1 MATALPAVDFGF
13 RPIRPEELGEEGDER
28 MDVGAQTRDPRVS
41 VYPEAAMETADE
53 EDLCFAD
60 EETLPD
66 ATGFGAR
73 QREINEKEHGKYLE
87 QTERAL
93 PGPFLGTTLREL
105 CDSYADVAAK
115 SATPTDV
122 WADVVTTLRERER
135 TAYATV
141 LDPATARHMKY
152 RATLIEWIL
161 EVCADFGFGP
171 TTADLAVQYMVR
183 DARDSSVCAPARSD
197 RGAIFPASDQGRP
210 PAAQASAR
218 RFFTRGTRPD
228 LIRAPRLPFPPPPGS
243 QDRVLS
249 KVNVPKTSLQLVAMC
264 CLEVAGA

>member
-1 MATALPAVDFGF
+1 MATSFHAADFGF
-13 RPIRPEELGEEGDER
+13 RPIRPEEGGMELDEP
-28 MDVGAQTRDPRVS
+28 MDVGAESRDLPEPVS
-41 VYPEAAMETADE
+41 VNAEAVLDTAGE

-60 EETLPD
+60 AETLPD

-73 QREINEKEHGKYLE
+73 QREINEKEHGKYLK

-105 CDSYADVAAK
+105 CESYAEVAAQ

-135 TAYATV
+135 TACATV
-141 LDPATARHMKY
+141 LDPSTARHMKY

-183 DARDSSVCAPARSD
+183 HARNTRESIPFRD
-197 RGAIFPASDQGRP
+197 RGFSRIRSAPTPGLPVLCEAKSHAWRAS
-210 PAAQASAR
+210 
-218 RFFTRGTRPD
+218 
-228 LIRAPRLPFPPPPGS
+228 
-243 QDRVLS
+243 
-249 KVNVPKTSLQLVAMC
+249 
-264 CLEVAGA
+264 

>member
-1 MATALPAVDFGF
+1 MAAHSVNRRGGAICGGAICSGGADAGRGAGAVGVAARNVRSAAVRIAGIGVGRAAPA
-13 RPIRPEELGEEGDER
+13 PSSR
-28 MDVGAQTRDPRVS
+28 MRSPS
-41 VYPEAAMETADE
+41 
-53 EDLCFAD
+53 
-60 EETLPD
+60 D

-87 QTERAL
+87 QTERAF

-105 CDSYADVAAK
+105 CDSYAEVAAQ

-135 TAYATV
+135 TACATV

-183 DARDSSVCAPARSD
+183 HARFFCLYATRSRYFPSD
-197 RGAIFPASDQGRP
+197 RGRPPGRP
-210 PAAQASAR
+210 RPREAKCHARYAS
-218 RFFTRGTRPD
+218 
-228 LIRAPRLPFPPPPGS
+228 
-243 QDRVLS
+243 
-249 KVNVPKTSLQLVAMC
+249 
-264 CLEVAGA
+264 

>member
-41 VYPEAAMETADE
+41 VNAEAAMETAD

-183 DARDSSVCAPARSD
+183 ILLSVRRREAIAARDIS
-197 RGAIFPASDQGRP
+197 ASDQGRP
-210 PAAQASAR
+210 PAAQARAR

>member
-1 MATALPAVDFGF
+1 MATAFHAADFGF
-13 RPIRPEELGEEGDER
+13 RPIRPEEALEEGDED
-28 MDVGAQTRDPRVS
+28 MDVGADTRDPGEVVS
-41 VYPEAAMETADE
+41 VNAEAAMETAGD

-60 EETLPD
+60 AETLPD

-87 QTERAL
+87 QTERSF

-105 CDSYADVAAK
+105 CDSYADVAAQ

-135 TAYATV
+135 TACATV

-171 TTADLAVQYMVR
+171 TTADLAVHYMVR
-183 DARDSSVCAPARSD
+183 HSSVSVCATRSRRD
-197 RGAIFPASDQGRP
+197 ISRIRSAPTAGAPRPTRGDFSSAEHALTFPAHHASRFRP
-210 PAAQASAR
+210 LPPRRIAS
-218 RFFTRGTRPD
+218 
-228 LIRAPRLPFPPPPGS
+228 
-243 QDRVLS
+243 
-249 KVNVPKTSLQLVAMC
+249 
-264 CLEVAGA
+264 

>member
-13 RPIRPEELGEEGDER
+13 RPIRPEEALEEGDED
-28 MDVGAQTRDPRVS
+28 MDVGADTRDPGEVVS
-41 VYPEAAMETADE
+41 VNAEAAMETAGD

-60 EETLPD
+60 AETLPD

-87 QTERAL
+87 QTERSF

-105 CDSYADVAAK
+105 CDSYADFAAQ

-135 TAYATV
+135 TACATV

-183 DARDSSVCAPARSD
+183 HSSVSVCATRSRRD
-197 RGAIFPASDQGRP
+197 ISRIRSAPTAGAPRPTRGDFSSAEHTLTFPAHHASRFRP
-210 PAAQASAR
+210 LPPRRIAS
-218 RFFTRGTRPD
+218 
-228 LIRAPRLPFPPPPGS
+228 
-243 QDRVLS
+243 
-249 KVNVPKTSLQLVAMC
+249 
-264 CLEVAGA
+264 

>member
-1 MATALPAVDFGF
+1 MATAFHAADFGF
-13 RPIRPEELGEEGDER
+13 RPIRPEEALEEGDED
-28 MDVGAQTRDPRVS
+28 MDVGADTLVPGEVVS
-41 VYPEAAMETADE
+41 VNAEAAMETAGD

-60 EETLPD
+60 AETLPD

-87 QTERAL
+87 QTERSF

-105 CDSYADVAAK
+105 CDSYADVAAQ

-135 TAYATV
+135 TACATV

-171 TTADLAVQYMVR
+171 TTADLAVHYMVR
-183 DARDSSVCAPARSD
+183 HASVSVCATRSRRD
-197 RGAIFPASDQGRP
+197 ISRIRSAPTAGAPRPTRGDFSTAEHTLTFPAHH
-210 PAAQASAR
+210 AS
-218 RFFTRGTRPD
+218 RFR
-228 LIRAPRLPFPPPPGS
+228 RLPPRRIAS
-243 QDRVLS
+243 
-249 KVNVPKTSLQLVAMC
+249 
-264 CLEVAGA
+264 

>member
-1 MATALPAVDFGF
+1 MATAFHAADFGF
-13 RPIRPEELGEEGDER
+13 RPIRPEEALEEGDED
-28 MDVGAQTRDPRVS
+28 MDVGADTRDPGEVVS
-41 VYPEAAMETADE
+41 VNAEAAMETAGD

-60 EETLPD
+60 AETLPD

-87 QTERAL
+87 QTERSF

-105 CDSYADVAAK
+105 CDSYADVAAQ

-135 TAYATV
+135 TACATV

-171 TTADLAVQYMVR
+171 TTADLAVHYMVR
-183 DARDSSVCAPARSD
+183 HSSVSVCATRSRRD
-197 RGAIFPASDQGRP
+197 ISRIRSAPTAGAPRPTRGDFSSAELTLTFPAHHSSRFRP
-210 PAAQASAR
+210 LPPRRIAS
-218 RFFTRGTRPD
+218 
-228 LIRAPRLPFPPPPGS
+228 
-243 QDRVLS
+243 
-249 KVNVPKTSLQLVAMC
+249 
-264 CLEVAGA
+264 

>member
-1 MATALPAVDFGF
+1 MATAFHAADFGF
-13 RPIRPEELGEEGDER
+13 RPIRPEEALEEGDED
-28 MDVGAQTRDPRVS
+28 MDVGADTRDPGEVVS
-41 VYPEAAMETADE
+41 VNAEAAMETAGD

-60 EETLPD
+60 AETLPD

-87 QTERAL
+87 QTERSF

-105 CDSYADVAAK
+105 CDSYADVAAQ

-135 TAYATV
+135 TACATV

-171 TTADLAVQYMVR
+171 TTADLAVHYMVR
-183 DARDSSVCAPARSD
+183 HSSVSVCATRSRRD
-197 RGAIFPASDQGRP
+197 ISRIRSAPTAGAPRPTRGDFSSAELTLTFPAHHAFRFRP
-210 PAAQASAR
+210 LPPRRIAS
-218 RFFTRGTRPD
+218 
-228 LIRAPRLPFPPPPGS
+228 
-243 QDRVLS
+243 
-249 KVNVPKTSLQLVAMC
+249 
-264 CLEVAGA
+264 

>member
-1 MATALPAVDFGF
+1 MATALYTADFGF
-13 RPIRPEELGEEGDER
+13 RPIRPEEGGEERDEH
-28 MDVGAQTRDPRVS
+28 MDVGAETRDPRELVS
-41 VYPEAAMETADE
+41 VNVDAAMETAGE

-60 EETLPD
+60 AETLPD

-105 CDSYADVAAK
+105 CESYAEVAAQ

-135 TAYATV
+135 TACATV
-141 LDPATARHMKY
+141 LDPSTARHMKY

-183 DARDSSVCAPARSD
+183 HARNTRESIPIRD
-197 RGAIFPASDQGRP
+197 RGFSRIRSAPTAGLPVLCEAKPHAWRAS
-210 PAAQASAR
+210 
-218 RFFTRGTRPD
+218 
-228 LIRAPRLPFPPPPGS
+228 
-243 QDRVLS
+243 
-249 KVNVPKTSLQLVAMC
+249 
-264 CLEVAGA
+264 

>member
-1 MATALPAVDFGF
+1 MATAFHAADFGF
-13 RPIRPEELGEEGDER
+13 RPIRPEEALEEGDED
-28 MDVGAQTRDPRVS
+28 MDVGADTRDPGEVVS
-41 VYPEAAMETADE
+41 VNAEAAMETAGD

-60 EETLPD
+60 AETLPD

-87 QTERAL
+87 QTERSF

-105 CDSYADVAAK
+105 CDSYADFAAQ

-135 TAYATV
+135 TACATV

-171 TTADLAVQYMVR
+171 TTADLAVHYMVR
-183 DARDSSVCAPARSD
+183 HSSVSVCATRSRRD
-197 RGAIFPASDQGRP
+197 ISRIRSAPTAGAPRPTRGDFSTAEHTLTFPAHH
-210 PAAQASAR
+210 AS
-218 RFFTRGTRPD
+218 RFR
-228 LIRAPRLPFPPPPGS
+228 RLPPRRIAS
-243 QDRVLS
+243 
-249 KVNVPKTSLQLVAMC
+249 
-264 CLEVAGA
+264 

>member
-1 MATALPAVDFGF
+1 MATAFHAADFGF
-13 RPIRPEELGEEGDER
+13 RPIRPEEALEEGDED
-28 MDVGAQTRDPRVS
+28 MDVGADTRDPGEVVS
-41 VYPEAAMETADE
+41 VNAEAAMETAGD
-53 EDLCFAD
+53 EDLCFAYA
-60 EETLPD
+60 ETLPD

-87 QTERAL
+87 QTERSF

-105 CDSYADVAAK
+105 CDSYADVAAQ

-135 TAYATV
+135 TACATV

-171 TTADLAVQYMVR
+171 TTADLAVHYMVR
-183 DARDSSVCAPARSD
+183 HSSVSVCATRSRRD
-197 RGAIFPASDQGRP
+197 ISRIRSAPTAGAPRPTRGDFSTAEHTLTFPAHH
-210 PAAQASAR
+210 AS
-218 RFFTRGTRPD
+218 RFR
-228 LIRAPRLPFPPPPGS
+228 RLPPRRIAS
-243 QDRVLS
+243 
-249 KVNVPKTSLQLVAMC
+249 
-264 CLEVAGA
+264 

>member
-1 MATALPAVDFGF
+1 MATAFHAADFGF
-13 RPIRPEELGEEGDER
+13 RPIRPEEALEVGDED
-28 MDVGAQTRDPRVS
+28 MDVGADTRDPGEVVS
-41 VYPEAAMETADE
+41 VNAEAHAEAAMETAGD

-60 EETLPD
+60 AETLPD

-87 QTERAL
+87 QTERSF

-105 CDSYADVAAK
+105 CDSYADVAAQ

-135 TAYATV
+135 TACATV

-171 TTADLAVQYMVR
+171 TTADLAVHYMVR
-183 DARDSSVCAPARSD
+183 HSSVSVCATRSRRD
-197 RGAIFPASDQGRP
+197 ISRIRSAPTAGAPRPTRGDFSTAEHTLTFPAHH
-210 PAAQASAR
+210 AS
-218 RFFTRGTRPD
+218 RFR
-228 LIRAPRLPFPPPPGS
+228 RLPPRRIAS
-243 QDRVLS
+243 
-249 KVNVPKTSLQLVAMC
+249 
-264 CLEVAGA
+264 

>member
-1 MATALPAVDFGF
+1 MATAFHAADFGF
-13 RPIRPEELGEEGDER
+13 RPIRPEEALEEGDED
-28 MDVGAQTRDPRVS
+28 MDVGADTRDPGEVVS
-41 VYPEAAMETADE
+41 VYAEAAMETAGD

-60 EETLPD
+60 AETLPD

-87 QTERAL
+87 QTERSF

-105 CDSYADVAAK
+105 CDSYADVAAQ

-135 TAYATV
+135 TACATV

-171 TTADLAVQYMVR
+171 TTADLAVHYMVR
-183 DARDSSVCAPARSD
+183 HSSVSVCATRSRRD
-197 RGAIFPASDQGRP
+197 ISRIRSAPTAGAPRPTRGDFSSAELTLTFPAHHASRFRP
-210 PAAQASAR
+210 LPPRRIAS
-218 RFFTRGTRPD
+218 
-228 LIRAPRLPFPPPPGS
+228 
-243 QDRVLS
+243 
-249 KVNVPKTSLQLVAMC
+249 
-264 CLEVAGA
+264 

>member
-1 MATALPAVDFGF
+1 MATAFHAADFGF
-13 RPIRPEELGEEGDER
+13 RPIRPEEAVEEGDED
-28 MDVGAQTRDPRVS
+28 MDVGAETRDPREGVS
-41 VYPEAAMETADE
+41 VNAEAAMETAGD

-60 EETLPD
+60 AETLPD

-87 QTERAL
+87 QTERSF

-105 CDSYADVAAK
+105 CDSYADVAAQ

-135 TAYATV
+135 TACATV

-183 DARDSSVCAPARSD
+183 HSSVCATRSRRD
-197 RGAIFPASDQGRP
+197 ISRIRSAPTAGAPRPTRADFSSAERELTFPAHRASRFRP
-210 PAAQASAR
+210 LPPRRIAS
-218 RFFTRGTRPD
+218 
-228 LIRAPRLPFPPPPGS
+228 
-243 QDRVLS
+243 
-249 KVNVPKTSLQLVAMC
+249 
-264 CLEVAGA
+264 

>member
-1 MATALPAVDFGF
+1 
-13 RPIRPEELGEEGDER
+13 
-28 MDVGAQTRDPRVS
+28 
-41 VYPEAAMETADE
+41 METAGD

-60 EETLPD
+60 AETLPD

-87 QTERAL
+87 QTERSF

-105 CDSYADVAAK
+105 CDSYADFAAQ

-135 TAYATV
+135 TACATV

-171 TTADLAVQYMVR
+171 TTADLAVHYMVR
-183 DARDSSVCAPARSD
+183 HSSVSVCATRSRRD
-197 RGAIFPASDQGRP
+197 ISRIRSAPTAGAPRPTRGDFSSAEHTLTFPAHHASRFRP
-210 PAAQASAR
+210 LPPRRIAS
-218 RFFTRGTRPD
+218 
-228 LIRAPRLPFPPPPGS
+228 
-243 QDRVLS
+243 
-249 KVNVPKTSLQLVAMC
+249 
-264 CLEVAGA
+264 

>member
-1 MATALPAVDFGF
+1 MATAFHAADFGF
-13 RPIRPEELGEEGDER
+13 RPIRPEEALEEGDED
-28 MDVGAQTRDPRVS
+28 MDVGADTRDPGEVVS
-41 VYPEAAMETADE
+41 VYAEAAMETAGD

-60 EETLPD
+60 AETLPD

-87 QTERAL
+87 QTERSF

-105 CDSYADVAAK
+105 CDSYADFAAQ

-135 TAYATV
+135 TACATV

-171 TTADLAVQYMVR
+171 TTADLAVHYMVR
-183 DARDSSVCAPARSD
+183 HSSVSVCATRSRRD
-197 RGAIFPASDQGRP
+197 ISRIRSAPTAGAPRPTRGDFSSAEHALTFPAHHASRFRP
-210 PAAQASAR
+210 LPPRRIAS
-218 RFFTRGTRPD
+218 
-228 LIRAPRLPFPPPPGS
+228 
-243 QDRVLS
+243 
-249 KVNVPKTSLQLVAMC
+249 
-264 CLEVAGA
+264 